1 MNQLEDMRLF
11 VQAVDAGSFTAAAD
25 KLGLSKQFV
34 SKRLMALEA
43 RLGVRLL
50 ERSTRSLRM
59 TTLGATYYEDA
70 RCLIDE
76 VDGVEQAIA
85 RQGAAPRG
93 RLRLTAPMSFGTQVL
108 SSSLPRFLAAHPE
121 LSIELDLNDRFVDV
135 IGEGYD
141 AAVRIGT
148 LPDSSLI
155 AHGVAMMEMLTVCS
169 PAYRERRDAPAAPA
183 ELRQHDC
190 LLYGHSPQVHWNF
203 MHDGKSRPIAV
214 GGRLRANN
222 GELLRDAAI
231 AGLGLTQL
239 PAFIVADALQHG
251 ALIEVLEDWRPPA
264 LGVHVVYTRHRQ
276 RSLAVQAFCDFL
288 RGVLAPAPR
297 VHRSA

>member
-11 VQAVDAGSFTAAAD
+11 VQTVDAGSFTSAAD

-34 SKRLMALEA
+34 SKRLAALEA

-50 ERSTRSLRM
+50 NRTTRTLRM
-59 TTLGATYYEDA
+59 TALGLSYYDEA
-70 RCLIDE
+70 RRLIDD

-93 RLRLTAPMSFGTQVL
+93 RLRLSVPMSFGTLVL
-108 SSSLPRFLAAHPE
+108 SRGLPAFLAAHPE
-121 LSIELDLNDRFVDV
+121 LAVELELNDRVVDLV
-135 IGEGYD
+135 GEGYD

-155 AHGVAMMEMLTVCS
+155 AHPVAVMEMLTVCS
-169 PAYRERRDAPAAPA
+169 PAYR

-190 LLYGHSPQVHWNF
+190 LLYGHSPQVSWNF
-203 MHDGKSRPIAV
+203 RERGKPRAV
-214 GGRLRANN
+214 ALSGRLRANN
-222 GELLRDAAI
+222 GELLRDAAV

-239 PAFIVADALQHG
+239 PSFIVADAVQRGEL
-251 ALIEVLEDWRPPA
+251 LRVLDDCQPPP
-264 LGVHVVYTRHRQ
+264 LGVHVVYAQHRQ
-276 RSLAVQAFCDFL
+276 SSLSVQVFCDFL
-288 RGVLAPAPR
+288 RSLLARAPRAPA
-297 VHRSA
+297 A